1 MDSHPSVL
9 RVGIRPAR
17 PADVDAVLA
26 LWARA
31 RTAAA
36 STPDTPEA
44 LANLLDHT
52 PDALLVA
59 QLEEDGPIAGAL
71 IAAWDGWRGNMY
83 RLAVDAPHRRR
94 RLAMAL
100 VAEGERW
107 LKAKGA
113 TRITA
118 LVGRGDDP
126 AAGLWQAAG
135 YARDETID
143 RFVRN
148 V

>member
-9 RVGIRPAR
+9 RVGIRSAR

-59 QLEEDGPIAGAL
+59 QLDEDGPIAGAL

-94 RLAMAL
+94 GIARAL
-100 VAEGERW
+100 VEAGERR
-107 LKAKGA
+107 LNEKGA
-113 TRITA
+113 RRVTA
-118 LVGRGDDP
+118 IVGRGDDP
-126 AAGLWQAAG
+126 AAGLWAGMG
-135 YARDETID
+135 YARDDTVE

-148 V
+148 L